1 MCGKFGP
8 VGSSLKPLI
17 LSGGTRSYI
26 HAQTGEEK
34 KRKKCAGSQTSI
46 QDVNKAFS
54 LNLSEE

>member
-46 QDVNKAFS
+46 QDVNK
-54 LNLSEE
+54 NLSEE